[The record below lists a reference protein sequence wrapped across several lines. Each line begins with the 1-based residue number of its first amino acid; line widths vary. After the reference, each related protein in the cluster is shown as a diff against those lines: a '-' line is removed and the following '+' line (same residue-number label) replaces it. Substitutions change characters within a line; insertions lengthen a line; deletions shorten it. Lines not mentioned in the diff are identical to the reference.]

1 MPELPEIEVVRRGL
15 TPHLENRSIENI
27 WYSGKKLRHPFDI
40 NLSKKQLVGQKITK
54 ITRRGRY
61 LIVHLTSHFL
71 VVHLGMSGT
80 LGIFDKNSPK
90 ARHTHI
96 IFLLDN
102 QMEMRFIDPRR
113 FGSVQVFSAPSSAAL
128 EQTVFC
134 RLGPEPFSR
143 ACSPEYLHRMAVN
156 KSGAIKNFIMDNHIL
171 VGVGNIYAN
180 ESLFRAQINPQRSA
194 KSLTLKEWQT
204 LHKTI
209 VETLNWAI
217 KCGGSTISDFIN
229 ASGEGGYFQANFRVY
244 GRADSPCLEC
254 GQPIK
259 KVKIGGRSSFYC
271 SSCQK

>member
-113 FGSVQVFSAPSSAAL
+113 FGSVQVFSAPSS
-128 EQTVFC
+128 
-134 RLGPEPFSR
+134 
-143 ACSPEYLHRMAVN
+143 
-156 KSGAIKNFIMDNHIL
+156 
-171 VGVGNIYAN
+171 
-180 ESLFRAQINPQRSA
+180 
-194 KSLTLKEWQT
+194 
-204 LHKTI
+204 
-209 VETLNWAI
+209 
-217 KCGGSTISDFIN
+217 SD
-229 ASGEGGYFQANFRVY
+229 G
-244 GRADSPCLEC
+244 C
-254 GQPIK
+254 K
-259 KVKIGGRSSFYC
+259 
-271 SSCQK
+271 QKWRH